1 MACFDHCFIL
11 PLYAIIITYKVSN
24 ILTYMQYLELILSSL
39 GPSLVNNILF
49 LLVIHLVHE
58 WNIEIRLYFMSGLS
72 E

>member
-49 LLVIHLVHE
+49 HKKIC
-58 WNIEIRLYFMSGLS
+58 F
-72 E
+72 